1 MVKYEEVKTKS
12 TDGLFL
18 SLAVYETAD
27 AAACIQLIHGMAE
40 HKGRYDDFAR
50 FLAENGYN
58 VVSSDLRGHGK
69 DAPILSHI
77 ADENGDDLLIEDQRA
92 ITAYIKDRF
101 SGMPI
106 YLFAHSMGTIIARVL
121 LQTDLGMYRKAVFSG
136 YVSPNPL
143 SGFALFLSR
152 VFRIFRGSK
161 GRSRFLTSLALGPY
175 ITSVTNRSTPH
186 DWLTYDKA
194 NVDAYINDPLL
205 GVEFTTGSYSA
216 LFSLTARM
224 GRASDYRNVNPDLK
238 FLMLSGIDDPCTGG
252 DRGRSNSKKV
262 LEAAGFKDI
271 SVITYEGMRHEILNE
286 ADKELVYHDVLDFY
300 SHT

>member
-1 MVKYEEVKTKS
+1 
-12 TDGLFL
+12 
-18 SLAVYETAD
+18 
-27 AAACIQLIHGMAE
+27 
-40 HKGRYDDFAR
+40 
-50 FLAENGYN
+50 
-58 VVSSDLRGHGK
+58 
-69 DAPILSHI
+69 
-77 ADENGDDLLIEDQRA
+77 
-92 ITAYIKDRF
+92 
-101 SGMPI
+101 MPI

-121 LQTDLGMYRKAVFSG
+121 LQTDSGMYRKAVFSG

-262 LEAAGFKDI
+262 LEAAGFTNI
-271 SVITYEGMRHEILNE
+271 SVITYKGMRHEILNE
-286 ADKELVYHDVLDFY
+286 ADKGRVYSDILVFY
-300 SHT
+300 SHN

>member
-1 MVKYEEVKTKS
+1 MIKYEEVKIKS
-12 TDGLFL
+12 TDDKPL
-18 SLAVYETAD
+18 SLAVYETEG

-50 FLAENGYN
+50 FLAANGYN
-58 VVSSDLRGHGK
+58 VITADLRGHGQ
-69 DAPILSHI
+69 DAPLLSHI
-77 ADENGDDLLIEDQRA
+77 ADENGDRLLIEDERI
-92 ITAYIKDRF
+92 ITEYIKKR
-101 SGMPI
+101 SGNMPI

-121 LQTDLGMYRKAVFSG
+121 LQTDSGRYQKAVFSG
-136 YVSPNPL
+136 YVCPNAL
-143 SGFALFLSR
+143 SGFALSLSH
-152 VFRIFRGSK
+152 VFRFFKGTK

-175 ITSVTNRSTPH
+175 VTSVITRKTPH

-194 NVDAYINDPLL
+194 NVEAYIDDPLS
-205 GVEFTTGSYSA
+205 GVEFTIGSYSA
-216 LFSLTARM
+216 LFSLTAKM
-224 GRASDYRNVNPDLK
+224 GRALGYQNVNPDLK
-238 FLMLSGIDDPCTGG
+238 LLLLSGVDDPCAGG

-300 SHT
+300 SHN

>member
-12 TDGLFL
+12 TDGRLL
-18 SLAVYETAD
+18 YLAVYETED
-27 AAACIQLIHGMAE
+27 AVACVQLIHGMAE

-50 FLAENGYN
+50 FLAKNGYN
-58 VVSSDLRGHGK
+58 VVISDLRGHGK
-69 DAPILSHI
+69 DAPVLSHI
-77 ADENGDDLLIEDQRA
+77 ADENGDKLLIEDQRA

-106 YLFAHSMGTIIARVL
+106 FLFAHSMGTIIARVL
-121 LQTDLGMYRKAVFSG
+121 LQTDSAEYEKVAFSG

-152 VFRIFRGSK
+152 MFRIFRGSK
-161 GRSRFLTSLALGPY
+161 GRSRLLTSLALGPY
-175 ITSVTNRSTPH
+175 IASVANRSTPH

-194 NVDAYINDPLL
+194 NVDAYINDPLS
-205 GVEFTTGSYSA
+205 GVEFTIGSYSA

-238 FLMLSGIDDPCTGG
+238 LLMLGGIDDPCAGG

-262 LEAAGFKDI
+262 LESAGFNDI

-286 ADKELVYHDVLDFY
+286 ADKGRVYSDILDFY
-300 SHT
+300 SHN